1 MNGGNLP
8 VSDLPRE
15 DAVVVVTVLLD
26 ATLDVGAE
34 RVFRPGPSDHSGA
47 DAARLL
53 VAVED
58 LGHAAVGH
66 SQLTG
71 DDTRPDTG
79 GGQFDDLE
87 ADVIGQ
93 RAAVDEHSAQ
103 LIDAALT

>member
-1 MNGGNLP
+1 MIVL
-8 VSDLPRE
+8 
-15 DAVVVVTVLLD
+15 TVLLD
-26 ATLDVGAE
+26 ASLDIGAE
-34 RVFRPGPSDHSGA
+34 RVFGPGTSDHSGA

-66 SQLTG
+66 AQLAG

-79 GGQFDDLE
+79 SGQFDDLE

-93 RAAVDEHSAQ
+93 RASVDEHAAQ
-103 LIDAALT
+103 LIHSALT

>member
-1 MNGGNLP
+1 MTDVP
-8 VSDLPRE
+8 ISDFPRE
-15 DAVVVVTVLLD
+15 DARVVLTIGLDPFDDVRADVL
-26 ATLDVGAE
+26 
-34 RVFRPGPSDHSGA
+34 FRPRSAQNSGA